1 MDPTCLSKTV
11 EARPLVSGLRRLM
24 RAMDL
29 YSRQLAGRC
38 SLTLPQVLCLQVL
51 QEPQPLGV
59 GEVARKLSLSPST
72 LIPLLDR
79 LDQRGLIVRARHS
92 GDRRRVLGHLP
103 PVLPQ
108 VLDQAM
114 QGLPPERQAAVA
126 ETLDWLSGVLETV
139 LEEVRTAQTGAGC
152 GDRSLT
158 TGPPLV

>member
-1 MDPTCLSKTV
+1 
-11 EARPLVSGLRRLM
+11 M

-92 GDRRRVLGHLP
+92 GDRRRVLVALSEAGKTLLGHLP